1 MCFTQKYH
9 MIKLFN
15 YFFII
20 GGVLFVC
27 SPHLGWKQRKYLDGD
42 IVELTIRVAAF
53 FLLIA
58 ATAFFVATEFAIVK
72 VRSTRIDQLVAEGNK
87 KAIKAKKVISNL
99 DEYLSACQ
107 LGITITAL
115 GLGWLGEPTF
125 EIILHPIFDALGWTN
140 SVEILGFEASLSTL
154 LSFVIA
160 FSLVTFIHVVVG
172 ELSPKTLAIQKAE
185 QVTLNMSGPIIA
197 FHTVM
202 YVPIRILNG
211 AARGLTGLFG
221 LKMMSE
227 SEVAHSEEELR
238 MLLTDSHKGGEIND
252 SEYEYVNSIFE
263 FSDRIAKEIMVPR
276 TEISSIEKDFTLRDV
291 FEVMGVEQYT
301 RYPITDGDKDH
312 VIGLVNM
319 KHLLTAYIK
328 DPENGDKLVTEY
340 MQPVIRVIETMPIS
354 DLLLKIQKERIH
366 MAILMDEYGGT
377 SGLVTIEDIIEEIVG
392 DIQDEFDNDEVPEV
406 QEIKEDHYIIDAK
419 MLLQEVNDLLGT
431 HIEDEDIDTIGGWF
445 MTQHFDA
452 VVGDKVYADGHEFK
466 INEVEG
472 HHILFIE
479 IKKLPEEETTKI
491 EEQ

>member
-1 MCFTQKYH
+1 MD
-9 MIKLFN
+9 
-15 YFFII
+15 
-20 GGVLFVC
+20 V
-27 SPHLGWKQRKYLDGD
+27 D
-42 IVELTIRVAAF
+42 IVELTIRLGVF
-53 FLLIA
+53 TLLIA

-125 EIILHPIFDALGWTN
+125 EILLHPIFDLIGLTN
-140 SVEILGFEASLSTL
+140 TVSLFGLTISISAL

-160 FSLVTFIHVVVG
+160 FSIVTFLHVVVG
-172 ELSPKTLAIQKAE
+172 ELAPKTLAIQEAE
-185 QVTLNMSGPIIA
+185 AVTLHLAGLIIL
-197 FHTVM
+197 FHNIM
-202 YVPIRILNG
+202 YPFIRVLNG
-211 AARGLTGLFG
+211 SARALTGMFG
-221 LKMMSE
+221 LKMVGE
-227 SEVAHSEEELR
+227 SEEAHSEEELR
-238 MLLTDSHKGGEIND
+238 MLLTDSLNGGEINS

-276 TEISSIEKDFTLRDV
+276 TEITSIEKDFTLREV

-328 DPENGDKLVTEY
+328 DPNNGDKLVTDY
-340 MQPVIRVIETMPIS
+340 MQPVIRVIDTMPIS

-392 DIQDEFDNDEVPEV
+392 DIQDEFDNDEIPEI
-406 QEIKEDHYIIDAK
+406 QEIKKDHYILDAK

-431 HIEDEDIDTIGGWF
+431 TIEDDDIDTIGGWF
-445 MTQHFDA
+445 MTQYYDA
-452 VVGDKVYADGHEFK
+452 IEGDKVDQQGYEFK
-466 INEVEG
+466 IKELDG
-472 HHILFIE
+472 HHILYLE
-479 IKKLPEEETTKI
+479 VTKLPVI
-491 EEQ
+491 ESDENIKGK